1 MVPLSSN
8 TRLRLDALFAEPDRQ
23 KAADLI
29 AERCA
34 EKLPFVSAAGPRV
47 KGGKVT
53 PESLE
58 RLRFAVLKL
67 SSGDLGKLE
76 VALRVAEE
84 DWRDSLVAA
93 GFDVDVK
100 AHLSWWP

>member
-34 EKLPFVSAAGPRV
+34 EKLPFVHLAGVR
-47 KGGKVT
+47 GGRDVT

-76 VALRVAEE
+76 VALRVAEQ
-84 DWRDSLVAA
+84 DWRDSLNAA
-93 GFDVDVK
+93 GFADLK
-100 AHLSWWP
+100 TYLSWWP

>member
-1 MVPLSSN
+1 MVPLSSS

-23 KAADLI
+23 KAAALI

-34 EKLPFVSAAGPRV
+34 EKLPLVQNT
-47 KGGKVT
+47 T

-76 VALRVAEE
+76 AALKLAEQ
-84 DWRDSLVAA
+84 DWRDLLVAA
-93 GFDVDVK
+93 GFADDAM
-100 AHLSWWP
+100 AHRSWQQ